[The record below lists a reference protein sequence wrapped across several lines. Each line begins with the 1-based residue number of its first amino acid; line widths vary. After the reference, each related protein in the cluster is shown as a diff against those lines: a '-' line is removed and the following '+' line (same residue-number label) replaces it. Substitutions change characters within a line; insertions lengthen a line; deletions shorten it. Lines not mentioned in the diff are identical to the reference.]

1 MADQTLYLV
10 RRHLVGQLPD
20 DADTLLSHQLLQIS
34 LQEDPVI
41 ITHLCLSTTSSCLT
55 PRPVGL
61 QANLSSPRVIIQ
73 AGRLYCCVTVEHL
86 VQGGDGFQGRV
97 LV

>member
-1 MADQTLYLV
+1 MADEALQLV
-10 RRHLVGQLPD
+10 GRHLVGELPD
-20 DADTLLSHQLLQIS
+20 DADPLLRHQLLKVS
-34 LQEDPVI
+34 LQEDSVI
-41 ITHLCLSTTSSCLT
+41 VTHVRLPPCRLT

-61 QANLSSPRVIIQ
+61 ETNFGSPRVIIL
-73 AGRLYCCVTVEHL
+73 GRWWGSVTVEHL